1 MFWDED
7 GADFTREVSTGVA
20 DIDTTA
26 KERDLLFCETE
37 TLVLALMPL
46 ATNAR
51 GFWCLWNTLGVVF
64 IKDVAIE
71 DEE

>member
-1 MFWDED
+1 MFWDE

-26 KERDLLFCETE
+26 KERDLLFCEIG
-37 TLVLALMPL
+37 TLVLALML
-46 ATNAR
+46 LVTNAR
-51 GFWCLWNTLGVVF
+51 GFWCLCNTLGE
-64 IKDVAIE
+64 ILRKDVAIE